1 MEAKV
6 SLFMALSKMG
16 FLMNDILPKECFQ
29 SGCRKAFWGV
39 EISHF
44 AYLLYSIGL

>member
-39 EISHF
+39 EISPF